1 MCSHQV
7 LNSFIG
13 PAVPVGA
20 DLCLCSGS
28 TSVVRPASGGS
39 VCTVWAHRV
48 KVTHVLG
55 SGACSQHWSLLV
67 NSAICA
73 GITGMAGDYL
83 GGEGYWAGGLHLY
96 TPLPFRPGRGGFGDL
111 FRTHF
116 FLNAGN
122 LCNLNYGE
130 RKRLFYGPELM
141 VQFCLADSGVKWTS
155 SC

>member
-1 MCSHQV
+1 MFV
-7 LNSFIG
+7 
-13 PAVPVGA
+13 
-20 DLCLCSGS
+20 CSGS
-28 TSVVRPASGGS
+28 TSAVRPASGGS

-55 SGACSQHWSLLV
+55 SGACSQHWSPLV
-67 NSAICA
+67 NSKVCA
-73 GITGMAGDYL
+73 GMTGMAGDYL

-122 LCNLNYGE
+122 LCNLHYGE
-130 RKRLFYGPELM
+130 RKRLCFM
-141 VQFCLADSGVKWTS
+141 DRSWMAQFCLADCGVKRSS